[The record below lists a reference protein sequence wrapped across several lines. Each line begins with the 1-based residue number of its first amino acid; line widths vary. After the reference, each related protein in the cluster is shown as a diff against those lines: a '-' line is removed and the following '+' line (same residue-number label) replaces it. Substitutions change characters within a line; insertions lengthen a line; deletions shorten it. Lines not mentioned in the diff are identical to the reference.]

1 MNRKLA
7 AFVFAAVSMAAGPM
21 SAQAQFSS
29 GPPMDMSHIVNANL
43 AFDRWFD
50 QYARQKSWE
59 LARQMKPGDKLP
71 FDAMTISKSITQGNH
86 AFDEYMQ
93 SVQAG
98 SASRSRMADNY
109 SNYVIRGV
117 APYGNPGGPTYNLPY
132 THNAYTIT
140 PGGYAIPGVHYQ
152 QGTPIY
158 LTR

>member
-7 AFVFAAVSMAAGPM
+7 RLALIAIGLAAAPRIAKAQYNMA
-21 SAQAQFSS
+21 
-29 GPPMDMSHIVNANL
+29 PPMDMSHIINANI

-50 QYARQKSWE
+50 QYAWQKSVE
-59 LARQMKPGDKLP
+59 LARQMKPGEQLP
-71 FDAMTISKSITQGNH
+71 FNAMTISKSLTEGNQ
-86 AFDEYMQ
+86 AFGRYMQ

-109 SNYVIRGV
+109 SNYAIRGL

-140 PGGYAIPGVHYQ
+140 PNGYAIPGVHYQ
-152 QGTPIY
+152 AGTPIY
-158 LTR
+158 GR